1 MKKQYTVL
9 FKEADGYEYEFK
21 FVTDNI
27 QKAIREYAHNKS
39 VIGHQILKE
48 GNSDK
53 KQMLFG

>member
-1 MKKQYTVL
+1 MKKEYTVL

-27 QKAIREYAHNKS
+27 ERTIKEYARNRS
-39 VIGHQILKE
+39 VVAHEIIQE
-48 GNSDK
+48 GSNHK